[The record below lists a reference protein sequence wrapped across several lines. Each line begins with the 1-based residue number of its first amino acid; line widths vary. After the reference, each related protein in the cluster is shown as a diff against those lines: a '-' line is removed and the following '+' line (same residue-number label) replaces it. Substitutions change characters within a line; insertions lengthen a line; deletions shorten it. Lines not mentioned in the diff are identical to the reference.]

1 MVGVAADMIRI
12 LQVVRKPESTDEAIL
27 ITNDNFMEVAKWC
40 GGKAR
45 TNRRILFNQFN
56 GLDAPMEAWPGD
68 YMVKRM
74 NEFYV
79 LSQAEF
85 EEIYSV
91 V

>member
-1 MVGVAADMIRI
+1 MTELQT
-12 LQVVRKPESTDEAIL
+12 LQVARKPESADEAIL
-27 ITNDNFMEVAKWC
+27 ITDDNFMQVAKWC
-40 GGKAR
+40 GGTAR
-45 TNRRILFNQFN
+45 TSRRILFNQFN

-85 EEIYSV
+85 EEIYHV